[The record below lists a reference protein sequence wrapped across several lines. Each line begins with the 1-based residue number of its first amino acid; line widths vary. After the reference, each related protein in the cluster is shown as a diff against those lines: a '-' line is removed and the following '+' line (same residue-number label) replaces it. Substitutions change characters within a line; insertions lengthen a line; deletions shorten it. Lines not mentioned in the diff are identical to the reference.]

1 MYISTLK
8 KNLVTNTTT
17 PLTEFKKSLLV
28 YKFRLM
34 LFCTQNSFYSL
45 TCWVLTNVYHNYD
58 YYLAFT
64 VEKNTITDSSKE
76 KKRSKDYDVHWSH
89 HLSLKQSLVVE
100 KKKADDGAQF
110 LYLNILL
117 QNINDPLMHQSRFIV
132 NLIRL
137 GHNL

>member
-17 PLTEFKKSLLV
+17 PLTKFKKSYIQISVDAVLHS
-28 YKFRLM
+28 K
-34 LFCTQNSFYSL
+34 LFFYFL

-76 KKRSKDYDVHWSH
+76 KRSKDYDVHWSH

-100 KKKADDGAQF
+100 EKKADDGAQF
-110 LYLNILL
+110 YIK
-117 QNINDPLMHQSRFIV
+117 HSTAK
-132 NLIRL
+132 
-137 GHNL
+137 H

>member
-34 LFCTQNSFYSL
+34 LFCTQNSFHSL

-76 KKRSKDYDVHWSH
+76 KRSKDYDVHWSH

-100 KKKADDGAQF
+100 EKKADDGAQF
-110 LYLNILL
+110 YIK
-117 QNINDPLMHQSRFIV
+117 HSTAK
-132 NLIRL
+132 
-137 GHNL
+137 H

>member
-28 YKFRLM
+28 YNFRLM

-64 VEKNTITDSSKE
+64 VEKNTITDSSKVKKIKRLWCTLVPPPKPQAITSGWEE
-76 KKRSKDYDVHWSH
+76 KCRWWCSI
-89 HLSLKQSLVVE
+89 
-100 KKKADDGAQF
+100 F
-110 LYLNILL
+110 ILNILL